1 MENIKNF
8 ITKRQAIYAML
19 AALYRGDLDKVLKIS
34 EEVSVFK
41 DFLIKKG
48 YSRDIIEEIK
58 QDREDLL
65 EDYEN
70 LFVGP
75 AAILAPPWESVYET
89 EDRLLFGES
98 ELQVRKFYRNFG
110 LDVSKKEPADHL
122 AFQLAFMSRLFSIE
136 EYDDSSKVKKNIK
149 GQIDFLNNHLLTWTY
164 KWYDE
169 VAENAK
175 TKFWRDISRIVVRW
189 FKEDLMDLNNVI
201 KSIK

>member
-1 MENIKNF
+1 MENIKDF
-8 ITKRQAIYAML
+8 IIKRQVIYAML

-34 EEVSVFK
+34 EEVPVFK
-41 DFLIKKG
+41 DFLIEKG
-48 YSRDIIEEIK
+48 YSRDIIKEIK
-58 QDREDLL
+58 QNREDLL

-70 LFVGP
+70 LFVGL
-75 AAILAPPWESVYET
+75 ASILAPPWESVYET

-98 ELQVRKFYRNFG
+98 ELQVRRFYRNFG

-122 AFQLAFMSRLFSIE
+122 AFQLAFMSRLCSIE
-136 EYDDSSKVKKNIK
+136 DYADSSKVKKNIK
-149 GQIDFLNNHLLTWTY
+149 GQMDFLNNHLLSWTY

-175 TKFWRDISRIVVRW
+175 TKFWRDISGIAVRW

-201 KSIK
+201 E

>member
-1 MENIKNF
+1 MENIKDF
-8 ITKRQAIYAML
+8 ITKRQSIYAVL

-41 DFLIKKG
+41 DFLIEKG
-48 YSRDIIEEIK
+48 YTRDIIEEIK
-58 QDREDLL
+58 MNREKLL
-65 EDYEN
+65 EDYES

-75 AAILAPPWESVYET
+75 ASILAPPWESVYET

-98 ELQVRKFYRNFG
+98 ELQVRRFYRNFG

-122 AFQLAFMSRLFSIE
+122 AFQLAFMSRLCFIE
-136 EYDDSSKVKKNIK
+136 DYADSSKVKKNIK
-149 GQIDFLNNHLLTWTY
+149 GQIDFLNNHLLSWTY

-169 VAENAK
+169 VTENAR
-175 TKFWRDISRIVVRW
+175 TKFWRDISGIAVRW

-201 KSIK
+201 KSVK